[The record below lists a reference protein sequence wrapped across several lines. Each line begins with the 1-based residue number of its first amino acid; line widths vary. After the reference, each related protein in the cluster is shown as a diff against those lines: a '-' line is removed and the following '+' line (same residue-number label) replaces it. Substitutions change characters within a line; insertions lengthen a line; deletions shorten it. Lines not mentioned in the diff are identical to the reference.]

1 MMAAKCRR
9 VKLPC
14 FGRMPRPAEWPAL
27 VLAASLVSTAVLDRA
42 YALRPPGPP
51 RSHVWR
57 PDDWPWE
64 AAWSLPA
71 LVVFILLITL
81 RRRIP
86 PWARSLGLVSLAIMW
101 LSARH
106 TNISSGPLGPRP

>member
-42 YALRPPGPP
+42 YALRPP
-51 RSHVWR
+51 RS
-57 PDDWPWE
+57 PDDHTRSGLLELESGSEPMDGSPSLLSSDHLE
-64 AAWSLPA
+64 A
-71 LVVFILLITL
+71 
-81 RRRIP
+81 
-86 PWARSLGLVSLAIMW
+86 
-101 LSARH
+101 
-106 TNISSGPLGPRP
+106 RP